1 MHRIF
6 LFFCLLILSCAP
18 SKKQIYVPPGP
29 KKIKLSVSLEL
40 LKKRAERISDFLKK
54 EEISPQKKAKL
65 KEILEIYE
73 LIISK
78 GGYIEEDKKEE
89 LIKRLLQIVFSLEE
103 DYMKT
108 PDIKGLVERISK
120 RKKYIYSLYK
130 SGRYLDVVN
139 QCLELKLK
147 YGPHILDP
155 SLRIVF
161 TLSLAK
167 MGMMNEALSEAEK
180 LIKENLPD
188 ISLLKEKFQMW
199 KQEEVRK
206 EKFGLEMLIRT
217 VNDLIEKEEYE
228 KALEMIRSANVKN
241 KELEELKEKAEEGI
255 INRERNK
262 AARFFLL
269 AKQSS
274 DPEKKRQ
281 YLESA
286 YRILKALILEY
297 PDYPFIERIRDNLRK
312 VEEELKSIQKH

>member
-78 GGYIEEDKKEE
+78 GGYVEEDKKEE

-155 SLRIVF
+155 SLRIIF
-161 TLSLAK
+161 SISLAK
-167 MGMMNEALSEAEK
+167 IGMTDRAISEAEK
-180 LIKENLPD
+180 LIREEIPD
-188 ISLLKEKFQMW
+188 MGILKESLRKW
-199 KQEEVRK
+199 KGEVSYKK
-206 EKFGLEMLIRT
+206 EKPDVDLLIKN
-217 VNDLIEKEEYE
+217 VKELIEKEEYE
-228 KALEMIRSANVKN
+228 KALDVISSSEIKDRR
-241 KELEELKEKAEEGI
+241 LEELKERATEGI
-255 INRERNK
+255 INRERNR
-262 AARFFLL
+262 AARLFLF
-269 AKQSS
+269 AKESS
-274 DPEKKRQ
+274 DIEEKRK
-281 YLESA
+281 YLLSA
-286 YRILKALILEY
+286 YKILNSLIIKY
-297 PDYPFIERIRDNLRK
+297 PDYPFIERIKENLKK
-312 VEEELKSIQKH
+312 VEEELRKISY